1 MPVLIAFAESKECPD
16 NGGDDVRGMERP
28 PAERET
34 VIRQTNT
41 TGTLSETAT
50 PLTHND
56 WGPTNGTASR
66 REVTYNDGR
75 AAAAAAHQS
84 STGEPIRCVTEDFA
98 GGHECNHQRHHSR
111 GKTLLAIQ
119 KAKASSIRPNCHAQ
133 NSVDNSLSN
142 FKSADDSHN
151 PENRSIEKEN
161 PNARTRQD
169 DSSRASGPAHAAKDK
184 LNVLDPLAKDDCSR
198 QCEQNDVTRQ
208 SRHDLVDEHRRQ
220 LKLAH
225 ERVRNQCH
233 GQAIKQVR
241 APMLHRPPDNNR
253 PASHSINGHADQ
265 NINGRRK
272 AATPTNSAAP
282 RRSGAE
288 WFEFNIARASSIGQ
302 LQSMRHR
309 LKALLG
315 QCEARIKTEFVKM
328 ALKDHLLGDDGPRAI
343 ACGDEGDVCCPL
355 CLSTENDSRVSC
367 PTCEQDFICKHCT
380 GKLLHWPVFAP

>member
-1 MPVLIAFAESKECPD
+1 MPSYLHTLWATASAGSAAGRQRSAEPQSPRLVPARLENGLEFILVVAGWGKHDCTARNLASHPKGGANVPSRRVPAHRVRRKRTALTRSDVAPHVYVDSAQHVSWPAGKKFDGKSASSEPQNPWNQARKSFPNMPVLIAFAESKECPD

-184 LNVLDPLAKDDCSR
+184 LNVLDPLAKDDCSSNVSK
-198 QCEQNDVTRQ
+198 NDVT
-208 SRHDLVDEHRRQ
+208 
-220 LKLAH
+220 
-225 ERVRNQCH
+225 
-233 GQAIKQVR
+233 
-241 APMLHRPPDNNR
+241 
-253 PASHSINGHADQ
+253 
-265 NINGRRK
+265 
-272 AATPTNSAAP
+272 
-282 RRSGAE
+282 
-288 WFEFNIARASSIGQ
+288 
-302 LQSMRHR
+302 
-309 LKALLG
+309 
-315 QCEARIKTEFVKM
+315 
-328 ALKDHLLGDDGPRAI
+328 
-343 ACGDEGDVCCPL
+343 
-355 CLSTENDSRVSC
+355 
-367 PTCEQDFICKHCT
+367 
-380 GKLLHWPVFAP
+380 